1 MFQMALLSKRS
12 TMMLVYSIT
21 FISICIVIFAFLLD
35 RLYDHDSDLFN
46 FGPSESFIFVGIKID
61 TAFKYTILVVFMF
74 FLELL
79 DLLQEEYIEPYIHM
93 ITNANDASNREDL
106 RPYTW
111 MNLYSLNHFS
121 LASEGLRNILR
132 ILLITTQ
139 IPLAVL
145 VWLLKEIARIYFVTQ
160 ITNNW
165 FTMNEREVEVNKKLI
180 GRRRKRKLVI

>member
-1 MFQMALLSKRS
+1 
-12 TMMLVYSIT
+12 
-21 FISICIVIFAFLLD
+21 
-35 RLYDHDSDLFN
+35 
-46 FGPSESFIFVGIKID
+46 
-61 TAFKYTILVVFMF
+61 MF

-145 VWLLKEIARIYFVTQ
+145 VWLLKEIARVYFVIQ

-165 FTMNEREVEVNKKLI
+165 FTMNEREVEVNKKLS